1 MMRVVKCK
9 ISKIA
14 IIAMLLLSFTT
25 FLSNHASANETSL
38 TGFIVKADLIEG
50 NTMVSKITLNNQGQP
65 VIRFEYKEAKI
76 HGMTLVK
83 EFNTP
88 SGPVSTIIKATGPI
102 KAQNL
107 IVDATG
113 IDFQG
118 ACVAFGVSYPEVGLK
133 NVTLVSE
140 YMTSSYMDMKNLSL
154 TTVNGHSSIKKPHLA
169 SVLTDLHK
177 KGANIIKDE
186 IQNIMDEKRPLSCDT
201 GAEDGGETTAP
212 TNPVGEVLDPV
223 LDVTDPLIPDEIT
236 DPIKEVLDP
245 ILDGPG
251 KVLDPVLEVPGKVL
265 DPVLDIPGKIIDP
278 VLEAPG
284 KIIEPIKELPPKI
297 VEPIKDIPIEP
308 LDPIVDPLLDEA
320 LVLIDDTITVLEELL
335 ATLSKTKDTSL
346 KEKVQKNITELQKL
360 KDELITK
367 ETVSKEQLDRLKIV
381 NKQAEDLTKLLTSI
395 LSKTLLP
402 IHLLTTTLL
411 SLLLEPLDILT
422 KEILKL

>member
-1 MMRVVKCK
+1 MMRVVKSK

-25 FLSNHASANETSL
+25 FFGNHASANETSL

-50 NTMVSKITLNNQGQP
+50 NTMVTKITLNNQGQP

-88 SGPVSTIIKATGPI
+88 SGPVSTIIKASGPI

-107 IVDATG
+107 VVDATG

-169 SVLTDLHK
+169 SILTDLHK

-186 IQNIMDEKRPLSCDT
+186 IQNIMNEKRPLSCDT
-201 GAEDGGETTAP
+201 AVEDGEETTAP
-212 TNPVGEVLDPV
+212 TDPVGEVLDPV
-223 LDVTDPLIPDEIT
+223 LDVTEPIIPVEIT
-236 DPIKEVLDP
+236 DPIKEL
-245 ILDGPG
+245 PG

-265 DPVLDIPGKIIDP
+265 DPVLEIPGKIIDP
-278 VLEAPG
+278 VLEVPG
-284 KIIEPIKELPPKI
+284 KIIDPVKELPPKI

-320 LVLIDDTITVLEELL
+320 LVLIDDTITILEELL

-346 KEKVQKNITELQKL
+346 KEKVQANITELQKL
-360 KDELITK
+360 KDELTTK
-367 ETVSKEQLDRLKIV
+367 QTVTKDQLDGLKMV
-381 NKQAEDLTKLLTSI
+381 NKQAEDLKKLLTSI

-411 SLLLEPLDILT
+411 SLLLEPLDLLT